1 MARERGDVI
10 IGDGNI
16 KFGLEYRD
24 LLNDQGVCLH
34 ALGDV
39 DGEEVELLRFDCF
52 DHEPHYHYGPEKR
65 NTRLMLDKTTEGR
78 PARLDAEAAQRAAA
92 GYGAPRRI

>member
-52 DHEPHYHYGPEKR
+52 DHEPHYHYGPGEAQYAPDAR
-65 NTRLMLDKTTEGR
+65 QDDRGR
-78 PARLDAEAAQRAAA
+78 PARLDAEADQRAAA
-92 GYGAPRRI
+92 GYGAPRGI